1 MCPGDQPFRPS
12 SGGGGAAEAE
22 PRRGSAPAPRPL
34 PRATAAAGALLAA
47 ALLACG
53 PGGDGT
59 DAGASAGEG
68 RADAPARPTPAET
81 SDAGSAGDR
90 ARPAYGIRL
99 TTDRAVY
106 SPGDTIRMRLEV
118 FRRGGEALTLSFPT
132 AQRHDFVLRGPD
144 TSGPGGEVWRW
155 SEGRFFAQSTATVT
169 LDADRPAITATAVRP
184 APGTPGLYRLEGR
197 LTASEWPVSAVVP
210 VTVVP

>member
-1 MCPGDQPFRPS
+1 MHPHDHPISPC
-12 SGGGGAAEAE
+12 SGAG
-22 PRRGSAPAPRPL
+22 
-34 PRATAAAGALLAA
+34 AAAGALLAA

-53 PGGDGT
+53 PAADGT
-59 DAGASAGEG
+59 DAGEAAGEG
-68 RADAPARPTPAET
+68 RPDAAARPTPPDT
-81 SDAGSAGDR
+81 AGDGPAGR
-90 ARPAYGIRL
+90 REGPAYGIRL

-144 TSGPGGEVWRW
+144 ASGPGGEVWRW
-155 SEGRFFAQSTATVT
+155 SDDRFFAQSTATVN
-169 LDADRPAITATAVRP
+169 LDADRPAITAAAARP
-184 APGTPGLYRLEGR
+184 APATPGLYRLEGR
-197 LTASEWPVSAVVP
+197 LTASKWPVSAVVP